1 MSFLKSTSLVLG
13 ALCILATG
21 CISVTFPEPM
31 PYNRKDLTSFPNA
44 WHGIWSSHATGT
56 DDTGED
62 ELLVIFP
69 DRLQGHEG
77 DDLILGK
84 NCVLRKWGRRHVL
97 SIDLDDSNRKMIMVA
112 QRRGNHLDVLSF
124 DASQEGALTSWED
137 VLGSK
142 RVTTLHKNDDP
153 TDKVREVQLNP
164 RSNCQFR
171 KLVKHGSTDLV
182 TYTRV
187 ASE

>member
-1 MSFLKSTSLVLG
+1 M
-13 ALCILATG
+13 
-21 CISVTFPEPM
+21 
-31 PYNRKDLTSFPNA
+31 
-44 WHGIWSSHATGT
+44 
-56 DDTGED
+56 
-62 ELLVIFP
+62 
-69 DRLQGHEG
+69 
-77 DDLILGK
+77 
-84 NCVLRKWGRRHVL
+84 
-97 SIDLDDSNRKMIMVA
+97 
-112 QRRGNHLDVLSF
+112 LSF
-124 DASQEGALTSWED
+124 DASQDGALTSWED